1 MFLKSIKHVHKLSPS
16 GRERE
21 RESEHMWGLKLLF
34 FSWKKCKGKKC
45 YQIEKENSERLLF
58 KFSI

>member
-16 GRERE
+16 GGE

-34 FSWKKCKGKKC
+34 FSWKKCKCKKC